1 MTMAKWTDL
10 LTLQLT
16 VRFDSSVATP
26 EEVCDALNTLLCNA
40 TGTPGVLEEVGNP
53 SVGDFEI
60 LIGPDA

>member
-1 MTMAKWTDL
+1 MAKWTDL

-26 EEVCDALNTLLCNA
+26 AEVCEALNTLLCNA

-60 LIGPDA
+60 LIGPDVE